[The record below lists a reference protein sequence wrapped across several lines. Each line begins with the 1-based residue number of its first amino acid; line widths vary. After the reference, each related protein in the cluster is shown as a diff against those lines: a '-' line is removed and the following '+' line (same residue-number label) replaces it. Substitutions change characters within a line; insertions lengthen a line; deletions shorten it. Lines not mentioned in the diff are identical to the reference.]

1 MAGHPSHVI
10 DVDTPKVNEDVEED
24 EESKEEEKNSD
35 NSAGYF
41 SSKDEP

>member
-10 DVDTPKVNEDVEED
+10 DADTQKVNKDVEED

-35 NSAGYF
+35 YSAGYF